1 IEGPGLALDDN
12 LPFLT
17 NVSSNQ
23 YFLLQIVSYRG
34 SDTNNTG
41 FTRVLFT
48 INSNPDLSGLNVKI
62 NPSIG
67 EALHT
72 RFDIDCSGAADDD
85 GILGYYVGFATRP
98 NAEMSQCSW
107 INSRMISSCSIT
119 SQLLPAGLPGN
130 GNKVWICIKAYDT
143 IYSYSFASNF
153 SVTVT
158 TPAVSVAA
166 NPNFLREKENVIN
179 SGSLSDLVSFAS
191 VAATCMNQPTA
202 GGSGGNGS
210 TEAPISQQQSQE
222 ELDKAITIRRD
233 LMVAIKKTL
242 PNQNDSSTSVDAG
255 EVRSTLDCL
264 RFLTSKP
271 DEINDESVN
280 VASDIIDS
288 QAKFLIRSST
298 DPNTG
303 ASDIANA
310 VGPLIEASSNLLKAG
325 DKNQKRSGGNS
336 GTSQKQQKPN
346 TKLLGTISAGASA
359 ISNKQVVGEKPTVL
373 VGGDLSLSVSKS
385 ENYRLKNAA
394 VEPGRKSDCGRVKF
408 GQTKRADGSE
418 LFSKYN
424 PQSKK
429 FDKAPYVS
437 TQFTTMNNN
446 MFAVAQGG
454 ANLTS
459 NVFMLNTQDGAS
471 GTTEP
476 FKITETAPDS
486 EIEILIS
493 TRDDKTGTETTFME
507 TLPAKDKMRVQIA
520 EVTPDQGLFV
530 KLTRF
535 LNYTEFL
542 ENSTESN
549 VTVQIP
555 QRILMNN
562 YTFYEGEFEFHVY
575 MRVGQAPT
583 DQAFDYFC
591 KLPLGNPPNCT
602 NSASTDSG
610 SDGTGDA
617 STNSSN
623 PAGTTATSRTT
634 TTATPTTTTTSSTT
648 TTGTA
653 SSSDS
658 TEKCANRWERADR
671 WTCFLPPE
679 MLAVPVGKEKIYIG
693 VRALRLD
700 MNETGLG
707 LNSSTFRRI
716 PSGVRFRDNMTSDG
730 FDMSAIDPAFYVVVG
745 YESLI
750 FSTGCRFYNE
760 TSNSME
766 STGVRLGQCSN
777 PYLTQCFTRHL
788 TSFMSSFYVPPI
800 QFDPNDSGWLK
811 LDSNPIA
818 LALVLS
824 LVCFYFLVIIW
835 ASKKDR
841 EDVTKVGVTPL
852 PDNDPRDEFEYE
864 LTFWTGARGGAGT
877 TANVS
882 LILSGDEGDT
892 LPRLIR
898 DPQRLVLQRGATDS
912 FLMRTPVYL
921 GRLTHMRLWH
931 DNAGSSP
938 NWYFS
943 RLLVHDLQTG
953 DKYYFIS
960 NRWFAIDE
968 DDGMV
973 DRIIA
978 LSGKEEIN
986 GFENVFWTRSQ
997 KNLYDGHLWFSV
1009 VTRPARSKFTRCQR
1023 ATACLCLLMS
1033 TMMVNL
1039 MFYNQSQHVESP
1051 KLIEIGPVKF
1061 TPHSIYI
1068 ATVSTLII
1076 LPVNV
1081 LIVLLFKNRRDRVV
1095 VKKGFERGGEM
1106 ERGAAERRR
1115 IAAAGR
1121 ADSGSAES
1129 VDASQARRDMEHSL
1143 DASGR
1148 LDTDDVSV
1156 GMAADKTQDK
1166 KSIPLSHLKAAHP
1179 DQFGAMPDAV
1189 SQSNLRADTTG
1200 EHKKG
1205 VMSALKSVW
1214 SKIFP
1219 LPWWSYYIGYGL
1231 SFATVAVCTY
1241 LMVEFANVLGE
1252 AKTAEWLASMAV
1264 TLLQSIV

>member
-1 IEGPGLALDDN
+1 
-12 LPFLT
+12 
-17 NVSSNQ
+17 
-23 YFLLQIVSYRG
+23 
-34 SDTNNTG
+34 
-41 FTRVLFT
+41 
-48 INSNPDLSGLNVKI
+48 
-62 NPSIG
+62 
-67 EALHT
+67 
-72 RFDIDCSGAADDD
+72 
-85 GILGYYVGFATRP
+85 
-98 NAEMSQCSW
+98 
-107 INSRMISSCSIT
+107 
-119 SQLLPAGLPGN
+119 
-130 GNKVWICIKAYDT
+130 
-143 IYSYSFASNF
+143 FASNF

-179 SGSLSDLVSFAS
+179 SGSLSDLVRR
-191 VAATCMNQPTA
+191 A

-520 EVTPDQGLFV
+520 EVTPDQGLF
-530 KLTRF
+530 
-535 LNYTEFL
+535 
-542 ENSTESN
+542 
-549 VTVQIP
+549 IP

-610 SDGTGDA
+610 LMEL
-617 STNSSN
+617 
-623 PAGTTATSRTT
+623 
-634 TTATPTTTTTSSTT
+634 ATPRPTLRILL
-648 TTGTA
+648 A
-653 SSSDS
+653 RQPPL
-658 TEKCANRWERADR
+658 ELLRLLRLRQQRLLVQQRLAQLQRADR